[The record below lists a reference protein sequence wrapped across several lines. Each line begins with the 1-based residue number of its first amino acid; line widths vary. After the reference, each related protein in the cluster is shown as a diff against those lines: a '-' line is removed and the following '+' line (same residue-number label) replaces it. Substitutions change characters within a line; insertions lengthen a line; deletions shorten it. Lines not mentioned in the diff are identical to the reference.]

1 MSDWHFSYWKR
12 SIRWA
17 KFEAWLWI
25 GFHSILSKISTQI
38 TNKWI
43 EMSSTEL
50 RFIENFWNANRNGT
64 KILLSSIS
72 LRQLKRFFFQEFSV
86 SVRVGAQWIWSIQ
99 NEIQDDTMAFSQI
112 KLVFSSQCKSSEGSS
127 IVMIRKT
134 SWIVLIYWECCYFRV
149 SLSRQGTESDS
160 NTFNSNEQH
169 LVCSIQKY
177 FHPVA
182 NMFSFIFMFMIVK
195 IWTETTIFSW
205 NILFKF

>member
-1 MSDWHFSYWKR
+1 M
-12 SIRWA
+12 
-17 KFEAWLWI
+17 
-25 GFHSILSKISTQI
+25 
-38 TNKWI
+38 
-43 EMSSTEL
+43 
-50 RFIENFWNANRNGT
+50 NRNELNWV
-64 KILLSSIS
+64 KIYRKFLKCKPKRNENSSFFYLSEATE
-72 LRQLKRFFFQEFSV
+72 KVFFQEFSV

-112 KLVFSSQCKSSEGSS
+112 KLVFSSHCKSFEGSS

-149 SLSRQGTESDS
+149 SLSRQETESDS
-160 NTFNSNEQH
+160 NPFNSNEQH